1 VVCQGGAEEDE
12 PGALCRLVDRLRRGG
27 GAVPLWLADRN
38 FCTWNVICHM
48 ADAGASFCLRAKD
61 SWVDALLRV
70 TVNYKYANSTNPT
83 HHFHQRSFANSAN
96 AYPPILAPARAS
108 SGTSGS
114 RSFIL

>member
-1 VVCQGGAEEDE
+1 VESLAARPEECARSPGRDFVRNRRLGLARLLLLLVCWGRDCAYAE
-12 PGALCRLVDRLRRGG
+12 LC
-27 GAVPLWLADRN
+27 
-38 FCTWNVICHM
+38 
-48 ADAGASFCLRAKD
+48 
-61 SWVDALLRV
+61 V

>member
-1 VVCQGGAEEDE
+1 
-12 PGALCRLVDRLRRGG
+12 
-27 GAVPLWLADRN
+27 
-38 FCTWNVICHM
+38 M
-48 ADAGASFCLRAKD
+48 AYFLKKTKNKKGLY
-61 SWVDALLRV
+61 LHV